1 MRLPFHQHSVFLPNC
16 WSQTLVLLC
25 VAAAGLPRSTITG
38 HPRHAK
44 CRPRPPAPTAP
55 HWPQVLPYDV
65 PYVIRAICGV
75 LTAQGHA
82 SQWRCSLCPGHPAQT
97 AAAHFPIPSGYS
109 CLSHPSY
116 GIPARPTLPLV
127 IPIASWSCSSQ
138 PKSITADLV
147 TAPSSTATNLK
158 GRSGILT
165 HAWAEVE
172 RDSRMKGILTK
183 KV

>member
-1 MRLPFHQHSVFLPNC
+1 M
-16 WSQTLVLLC
+16 LLC

-38 HPRHAK
+38 HPSHAK

-82 SQWRCSLCPGHPAQT
+82 SHCHCLFCPCHPAQT
-97 AAAHFPIPSGYS
+97 AAAHSPILSKSLLRLS
-109 CLSHPSY
+109 C
-116 GIPARPTLPLV
+116 GIPTRPTLPPV
-127 IPIASWSCSSQ
+127 IPKSLDEAAPPQ

-165 HAWAEVE
+165 HA
-172 RDSRMKGILTK
+172 
-183 KV
+183 